1 MAVPTSQDSNN
12 SFTNQESC
20 VLSALSRGKA
30 AMQGNKVRVSERIR
44 DHRAD
49 RQKSNENAQ
58 NFENKA
64 STWNMFRG
72 CQHPVLNSC

>member
-1 MAVPTSQDSNN
+1 
-12 SFTNQESC
+12 
-20 VLSALSRGKA
+20 
-30 AMQGNKVRVSERIR
+30 MQGNKVRVSERIR